1 MLSALYG
8 LTVVLVLAA
17 LGAALARFFRQPA
30 LLAYLAVGLALPWL
44 GIFDVTNHKET
55 LTLFSDLG
63 LMFLLF
69 LVGLEMNIH
78 SVRQIGRDSFLLGF
92 GQLLFTWVG
101 GFFIALLFS
110 FSTPESFFI
119 GLAFALSST
128 VLAVGLLAEKKDQSS
143 LYGKLSVG
151 MLLVQDFLVVLV
163 LVLLSGFPKEMTV
176 LSLAGLGS
184 LFFVLLK
191 GIALF
196 VFAFLLGKRI
206 IPFVFERVA
215 RSEELV
221 FVVSLAW
228 VFLIAVLTELLG
240 FSIAIGGFLA
250 GLSLANSYEHF
261 QIANRMRSLRD
272 FFLIAFFVFLG
283 STLSTTITTVHWIPV
298 ISFIIFVL
306 VGNAIVVI
314 TLAGFLGYRRR
325 TSFFAGILVAQVSEF
340 SFILGYLLHSLGHI
354 QEETVGLITTVG
366 ILSIAISAYL
376 INRSEELFSFFKNWL
391 GIFERRRPKET
402 ARSLVHKK
410 PVILIGF
417 HRTGQ
422 AFASAFSEKDSLLIV
437 DYDPAVILEW
447 KRCGYHYLF
456 GDMNDETVLDEGCFR
471 EAHLIISTCPD
482 LANNILLLQTLHKHK
497 KQDNGPSVVVRART
511 ADEADILY
519 LAGADY
525 VFLPDASIGRHL
537 ANLFS
542 EGGHVPFATLRRED
556 KELLSKTTC
565 PL

>member
-1 MLSALYG
+1 MLSPLYG
-8 LTVVLVLAA
+8 LAIVLVLAA

-30 LLAYLAVGLALPWL
+30 LIAYLAVGLALPWL
-44 GIFDVTNHKET
+44 GIFDVAGHKET
-55 LTLFSDLG
+55 LALFSDLG

-69 LVGLEMNIH
+69 LVGLEMNIS
-78 SVRQIGRDSFLLGF
+78 SVRQIGRDSLLLGL

-101 GFFIALLFS
+101 GFCIALLFA
-110 FSTPESFFI
+110 FSTLEAFFI

-151 MLLVQDFLVVLV
+151 ILLVQDFIVVLA
-163 LVLLSGFPKEMTV
+163 LVLLSGFPKGIT
-176 LSLAGLGS
+176 LFSLAGLGS
-184 LFFVLLK
+184 ASFVLLK
-191 GIALF
+191 GMALF

-206 IPFVFERVA
+206 IPFLFERVA
-215 RSEELV
+215 RSEDLV

-240 FSIAIGGFLA
+240 FSVAIGGFLA

-261 QIANRMRSLRD
+261 QIASRMRSLRD

-283 STLSTTITTVHWIPV
+283 TTLSTTITTIHWVPV
-298 ISFIIFVL
+298 LSFIIFVL
-306 VGNAIVVI
+306 VGNALVVAA
-314 TLAGFLGYRRR
+314 LAGFLGYRRR
-325 TSFFAGILVAQVSEF
+325 TAFFTGVLVAQVSEF
-340 SFILGYLLHSLGHI
+340 SFILGYLLHALGHI
-354 QEETVGLITTVG
+354 EEQTVGLITTVG
-366 ILSIAISAYL
+366 VLSIAISAYL
-376 INRSEELFSFFKNWL
+376 ISRSEELFSFFKDWL
-391 GIFERRRPKET
+391 GIFERRRPKEM
-402 ARSLVHKK
+402 ARSLLHKK

-422 AFASAFSEKDSLLIV
+422 AFAHAFLEKDSLLIV
-437 DYDPAVILEW
+437 DYDPAVITEW

-456 GDMNDETVLDEGCFR
+456 GDMNDETVVDEGGFR
-471 EAHLIISTCPD
+471 EAQLIISTCPD
-482 LANNILLLQTLHKHK
+482 LANNVLLLQTLDKHK
-497 KQDNGPSVVVRART
+497 KQNGGPAIVVRART
-511 ADEADILY
+511 ATEADLLY
-519 LAGADY
+519 QAGADY

-542 EGGHVPFATLRRED
+542 EEGHIPFASLRLQDR
-556 KELLSKTTC
+556 ELLSKTTC